1 MHGPAPDAGSPRL
14 AGLRWGNSQLG
25 MRRNIILA
33 LVILGGGL
41 AVWSVSDRLIPK
53 QASIT
58 QPSMLETNPV
68 PLIAETID
76 GPVEI
81 SIEIADDDHE
91 REIGLMFREDLPDRH
106 GMLFVFAVTG
116 PVGFWMKNTPLALDL
131 VFIGEDGRVGAVRRG
146 EPQSLE
152 VIAPGGPVRF
162 VLELEAGVAGALKI
176 VPGTLLLHPAIQ
188 AVRG

>member
-33 LVILGGGL
+33 LVILSGGL

-53 QASIT
+53 RDSIT
-58 QPSMLETNPV
+58 QPSMLETSPV

-81 SIEIADDDHE
+81 SIEIADDEHE
-91 REIGLMFREDLPDRH
+91 REIGLMFREDLPERH

-152 VIAPGGPVRF
+152 VIAPAGPVRF

-176 VPGTLLLHPAIQ
+176 VPGTLLRHPAIQ